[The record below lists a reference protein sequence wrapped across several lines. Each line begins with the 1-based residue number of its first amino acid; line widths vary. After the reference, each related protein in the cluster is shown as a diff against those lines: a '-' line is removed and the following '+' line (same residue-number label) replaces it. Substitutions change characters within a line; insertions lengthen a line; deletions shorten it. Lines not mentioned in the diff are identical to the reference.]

1 MKKKRDL
8 LDIRDLNKTEIYQIF
23 EQAKFFKYQ
32 RKKQITISDTLR
44 GMCIGLLFRKPS
56 SRTRISFEVA
66 IIELGGNPIF
76 LESGQLQISRGE
88 TIQDT
93 AKVLN
98 LYLKGLVIR
107 TYQQSEVETFAK
119 HVDFPVVNALTDF
132 LHPCQILADFFTI
145 WEKRKNLENLVITY
159 IGDANNICNTLI
171 LGADILGVRINVSC
185 PPQYPVKDDIMKSM
199 KNPSLLKISHDPCQF
214 ISESDVIYTD
224 TWVSMGNEQEKQ
236 KRLEIFA
243 PYQVNAELVKNAPV
257 NFLFMH
263 CLPAHRGQEVT
274 DEIIDGKNSVVWQ
287 QAENRLHVQ
296 KAILHFLYAD
306 ERKLNAC

>member
-1 MKKKRDL
+1 MKNKRDL
-8 LDIRDLNKTEIYQIF
+8 LDIRDLSKTEIYKIF

-32 RKKQITISDTLR
+32 RKKHITITDTLK

-88 TIQDT
+88 TIYDT
-93 AKVLN
+93 ARVLN
-98 LYLKGLVIR
+98 LYLSGLVIR

-119 HVDFPVVNALTDF
+119 YVDFPVVNALTDLF
-132 LHPCQILADFFTI
+132 HPCQILADFFTI
-145 WEKRKNLENLVITY
+145 WEVKKNLEDAVITY

-171 LGADILGVRINVSC
+171 LGADILGIKINVSC
-185 PPQYPVKDDIMKSM
+185 PQEFSVSEEIIKSM
-199 KNPSLLKISHDPCQF
+199 KNPSLLNINNDPSAF

-236 KRLEIFA
+236 RRLEIFR
-243 PYQVNAELVKNAPV
+243 PYQVNEKLVQNARED
-257 NFLFMH
+257 FIFMH
-263 CLPAHRGQEVT
+263 CLPAHRGEEVT

-296 KAILHFLYAD
+296 KAILHFLYSG
-306 ERKLNAC
+306 